1 MEVIKL
7 ILIIL
12 ILIIIVLIFLL
23 TLYDV
28 LNEKKR
34 KKAKSYFDDSEVTYV
49 SNDPEEEKKR
59 ATQEYLNMK
68 EELLKEEARKKE
80 EERKASL
87 KKEAS
92 LLDGVVKKEP
102 EVKPLHR
109 PSLLDRKEKEIIPVK
124 EETPARVETA
134 VKMEV
139 PKKREVPVMV
149 EAPHKEEAPAKAS
162 TLVRREIPI
171 VKEEPVKEND
181 KIQNIEVNDNIKRS
195 TFSSVKIT
203 GSAKKEI
210 PVAEDLRLTKELPVI
225 KDEDFKTEY
234 YHNKDKEEAAKEK
247 IKPLINDEL
256 FDIVDKELEDLPE
269 YDEDDL
275 IISVKDLES
284 QADEKYAANE
294 KTQYEEDELPISIDE
309 LYETR
314 ELKALK
320 EEDIAKAKLNDMLPN
335 FGKVDPIEL
344 EKTMNLE
351 QVQAE
356 IKKANEYIETLK
368 TLKDNLN
375 RKDYEN

>member
-92 LLDGVVKKEP
+92 LLDGVVKENP

-134 VKMEV
+134 V
-139 PKKREVPVMV
+139 MV

-162 TLVRREIPI
+162 AHIRREIPI

-375 RKDYEN
+375 RKDYDN

>member
-28 LNEKKR
+28 INEKKR

-49 SNDPEEEKKR
+49 SSDPEEEKKR
-59 ATQEYLNMK
+59 ATEEYLNMK
-68 EELLKEEARKKE
+68 EELLKEEAKRKE
-80 EERKASL
+80 EARKTSL

-92 LLDGVVKKEP
+92 LLDSKKPKE
-102 EVKPLHR
+102 EVKPLHK
-109 PSLLDRKEKEIIPVK
+109 PSLLDQKEKDIMPVREEAIPVK
-124 EETPARVETA
+124 VDTLVKVDTPVQRE
-134 VKMEV
+134 VKV
-139 PKKREVPVMV
+139 NREVP
-149 EAPHKEEAPAKAS
+149 
-162 TLVRREIPI
+162 II
-171 VKEEPVKEND
+171 KEEPLKKD
-181 KIQNIEVNDNIKRS
+181 GKIKNIEVNDNIKRS

-203 GSAKKEI
+203 GTAKKEI
-210 PVAEDLRLTKELPVI
+210 PIAEDLRLTKELPVI
-225 KDEDFKTEY
+225 RDEDFKAERY
-234 YHNKDKEEAAKEK
+234 KNEEKLEASREK
-247 IKPLINDEL
+247 MKSLINDDL
-256 FDIVDKELEDLPE
+256 FTIVDKELEDLPE

-294 KTQYEEDELPISIDE
+294 KTQYVEDELPISIEE
-309 LYETR
+309 LYQTR
-314 ELKALK
+314 ELQALK
-320 EEDIAKAKLNDMLPN
+320 EEDIAKAKLNDMLPD

-356 IKKANEYIETLK
+356 IKKANEYLETLK

-375 RKDYEN
+375 RKDYYN